1 MAGITNAHI
10 TLLSRPGRGA
20 LTLVLALASG
30 LALPAL
36 AQEKVLQRPNGKD
49 ERIRKPG
56 VTPAAPTPGLQP
68 ANQPGMQPGVQPGV
82 QPGQPSQ
89 PAQPPHPA
97 QPLESAGDE
106 TVTLSAFTEPVSLSS
121 LVDMVAETL
130 QLNVATKGDVPGTVV
145 FNAPVPVKKSELI
158 ALLDQLLEQQ
168 GWAITKDKF
177 GFYTVAPMMDI
188 RPIVGSERSTTRVF
202 SIPNIRPSSI
212 KSAIEGQFMGNPQQA
227 NRQYTYI
234 DELGVIVA
242 TDTPRKLDA
251 IQDIINQISES
262 FQKSQYIRLELTYIA
277 APVARERALQ
287 LIGQISQ
294 PLRTDP
300 NQAVQAQIQNF
311 NPQGGGQAGAL
322 SNLGDRLTVDPQ
334 GNALFFRGL
343 PEEIEGVRKLLAII
357 DRPNALVP
365 KQYFAGSSAKQI
377 ADLARG
383 QGLGEVT
390 SIARGQQAQ
399 FAFQQGGIVND
410 QRSSSTIGGPVM
422 VVDESSGN
430 IIYYATPEQQE
441 RLAALIRELDT
452 KAERIVL
459 ETYKLR
465 NSDSE
470 DVADILN
477 NLINNSQPLG
487 TSAIL
492 PGGGNPQ
499 PVTRRASRANINP
512 DGSTSAYDE
521 NFGFDPD
528 SFVIADISNNQV
540 IVKARAGQQK
550 EFAKL
555 IGKLDQRKPQVYVEA
570 MIVAVTTDD
579 RLRLAFENQLINA
592 NGTGGVLNTNFG
604 LGSFASTG
612 QAILGAKTVATGLSG
627 MTAAIIKSDQVPI
640 IMTALANET
649 NSKIVS
655 SPQLLVD
662 DNEEAEV
669 VSVDEQPTTT
679 ISRGTGG
686 SGDVVA
692 QGQSATAGTK
702 LTVTPRISDS
712 AALRLK
718 YNIELSSFTGEAQ
731 TVGGTV
737 LSPPKQ
743 TNTIK
748 SESITVPTDS
758 TVIVGGLVV
767 SQDNKTVA
775 KVPLLGDIPLIG
787 KLFADTKTGD
797 RKTRL
802 YVFLTPR
809 IIRDPNFEDLRLLSQ
824 GPQSAS
830 KLAAEF
836 PALAP
841 KAIDLWKDSTP
852 PSPID
857 VPDSPLGATPA
868 APMPAPLE
876 LPPVV
881 ESKPATPAPRPIPPV
896 RDSDKQEINP
906 D

>member
-1 MAGITNAHI
+1 
-10 TLLSRPGRGA
+10 
-20 LTLVLALASG
+20 
-30 LALPAL
+30 
-36 AQEKVLQRPNGKD
+36 
-49 ERIRKPG
+49 
-56 VTPAAPTPGLQP
+56 
-68 ANQPGMQPGVQPGV
+68 
-82 QPGQPSQ
+82 
-89 PAQPPHPA
+89 
-97 QPLESAGDE
+97 
-106 TVTLSAFTEPVSLSS
+106 VSLAS

-130 QLNVATKGDVPGTVV
+130 QINVATKGDVPGTVV
-145 FNAPVPVKKSELI
+145 FNAPVPVKKTELV

-168 GWAITKDKF
+168 GWTITKDRF
-177 GFYTVAPMMDI
+177 GFYTVAPSMDI
-188 RPIVGSERSTTRVF
+188 RPLVDTERATTRVF

-212 KSAIEGQFMGNPQQA
+212 KTAIEGQFMGNPQMA
-227 NRQYTYI
+227 ARQYTYI
-234 DELGVIVA
+234 DELGIIVA
-242 TDTPRKLDA
+242 TDTPRKLEA
-251 IQDIINQISES
+251 IQAIIDQISEHY
-262 FQKSQYIRLELTYIA
+262 QKSEYSRLELTYIA

-294 PLRTDP
+294 PLRGSGDP
-300 NQAVQAQIQNF
+300 NQMVQQQIQNI
-311 NPQGGGQAGAL
+311 NPQGGQVGAL

-343 PEEIEGVRKLLAII
+343 PEEIEGVRKLLTII

-390 SIARGQQAQ
+390 TIARNQSQIYN
-399 FAFQQGGIVND
+399 FQQEGLLAN
-410 QRSSSTIGGPVM
+410 QRSGSTIGGPVM

-430 IIYYATPEQQE
+430 IIYYATAEQQE
-441 RLAALIRELDT
+441 RLAALIKELDT

-465 NSDSE
+465 NSDAE

-492 PGGGNPQ
+492 PGGGAQ
-499 PVTRRASRANINP
+499 PTQRRMSRAQVNP

-521 NFGFDPD
+521 SFGFDPD

-550 EFAKL
+550 EFAKI

-592 NGTGGVLNTNFG
+592 NGAGGLLNTSFG
-604 LGSFASTG
+604 LGSFAGTG
-612 QAILGAKTVATGLSG
+612 AQPILGVKGVSTALSG
-627 MTAAIIKSDQVPI
+627 MTAAIIKSDHVPI

-649 NSKIVS
+649 DSKIVS

-669 VSVDEQPTTT
+669 VSIDEQPTTT

-686 SGDVVA
+686 SGDVIA
-692 QGQSATAGTK
+692 QGDSATAGTT
-702 LTVTPRISDS
+702 LRVTPRISDS
-712 AALRLK
+712 SALRLK
-718 YNIELSSFTGEAQ
+718 YEIELSSFTGEAQ

-758 TVIVGGLVV
+758 TVVVGGLVV
-767 SQDNKTVA
+767 KADTRTIA
-775 KVPLLGDIPLIG
+775 KVPLIGDIPIIG
-787 KLFADTKTGD
+787 KLFSDTRTGD
-797 RKTRL
+797 RSTRL

-809 IIRDPNFEDLRLLSQ
+809 IIRDPNFEDLRLLSE

-830 KLAAEF
+830 NLAREF

-841 KAIDLWKDSTP
+841 RAIDLWRAPAPARAPGDVPALPAPDELNESTP
-852 PSPID
+852 PP
-857 VPDSPLGATPA
+857 P
-868 APMPAPLE
+868 PME
-876 LPPVV
+876 LPPVDDTA
-881 ESKPATPAPRPIPPV
+881 PATTPHPRPIPPV
-896 RDSDKQEINP
+896 RDSDKQEMNP

>member
-1 MAGITNAHI
+1 MQSSTTGQTRMG
-10 TLLSRPGRGA
+10 SRA
-20 LTLVLALASG
+20 WMLCVFCG
-30 LALPAL
+30 LAVPAA
-36 AQEKVLQRPNGKD
+36 AQEKPRGNEPGRPATKNFEQPKVAPRGNPQAVPV
-49 ERIRKPG
+49 PG
-56 VTPAAPTPGLQP
+56 AAQP
-68 ANQPGMQPGVQPGV
+68 APAVQPGA
-82 QPGQPSQ
+82 QPTQ
-89 PAQPPHPA
+89 PAG
-97 QPLESAGDE
+97 PLESAGDE
-106 TVTLSAFTEPVSLSS
+106 MVTLSAFTEPVSLAS

-130 QLNVATKGDVPGTVV
+130 QINVATKGDVPGTVV

-158 ALLDQLLEQQ
+158 RLLDQLLEQQ
-168 GWAITKDKF
+168 GWTITKDKF
-177 GFYTVAPMMDI
+177 GFYTVAPAMDV
-188 RPIVGSERSTTRVF
+188 RPMVESDVPTTRVF
-202 SIPNIRPSSI
+202 SIPNIRPSSL
-212 KSAIEGQFMGNPQQA
+212 KTAIEGQFLGNPQGGGV
-227 NRQYTYI
+227 RQYTYI

-242 TDTPRKLDA
+242 TDTPRKLEA
-251 IQDIINQISES
+251 IQDIIHQITQHYRNQSN
-262 FQKSQYIRLELTYIA
+262 IRLELTYIA

-287 LIGQISQ
+287 LIGQIAQ
-294 PLRTDP
+294 PLRSDP
-300 NQAVQAQIQNF
+300 NQQVQQVQNF
-311 NPQGGGQAGAL
+311 NPQGGGQVGAL

-334 GNALFFRGL
+334 GNALIFRGL
-343 PEEIEGVRKLLAII
+343 EEEIDGVRKLLSII
-357 DRPNALVP
+357 DRPNTLVP
-365 KQYFAGSSAKQI
+365 RQYFAGSSAKQI

-390 SIARGQQAQ
+390 TIARNQGQMYN
-399 FAFQQGGIVND
+399 FQQEGLLGA
-410 QRSSSTIGGPVM
+410 QRTTTIGGPVM

-430 IIYYATPEQQE
+430 IIYYATAEQQE
-441 RLAALIRELDT
+441 RLAALIKELDT

-465 NSDSE
+465 NSDAE

-492 PGGGNPQ
+492 PGGGAAQ
-499 PVTRRASRANINP
+499 PVARRASRAAVNP
-512 DGSTSAYDE
+512 DGSTSSYDE
-521 NFGFDPD
+521 SFGFDPD

-550 EFAKL
+550 EFQRL
-555 IGKLDQRKPQVYVEA
+555 IQKLDQRKPQVYVEA

-579 RLRLAFENQLINA
+579 RLRLAFETQLINA
-592 NGTGGVLNTNFG
+592 NGSGGVLNSNFG
-604 LGSFASTG
+604 LGSFGTTG
-612 QAILGAKTVATGLSG
+612 QPILGDKTVSTALSG
-627 MTAAIIKSDQVPI
+627 MTAAIIKSDYVPI

-649 NSKIVS
+649 DSRIMS

-669 VSVDEQPTTT
+669 VSIDEQPTTT

-686 SGDVVA
+686 SGDVIA
-692 QGQSATAGTK
+692 QGQSATAGTTLK
-702 LTVTPRISDS
+702 VTPQISDS
-712 AALRLK
+712 SALRLK

-758 TVIVGGLVV
+758 TVIVGGLIV
-767 SQDNKTVA
+767 SQDTNTVA
-775 KVPLLGDIPLIG
+775 KIPLIG
-787 KLFADTKTGD
+787 DIPIIGKLFSDTRTGD

-836 PALAP
+836 PTLAP
-841 KAIDLWKDSTP
+841 RSMELWQTES
-852 PSPID
+852 
-857 VPDSPLGATPA
+857 A
-868 APMPAPLE
+868 APPPTLTPSASPAPIQEPLE
-876 LPPVV
+876 LPPIAP
-881 ESKPATPAPRPIPPV
+881 EPERAAPAPRPITPV
-896 RDSDKQEINP
+896 RDSDKQEMNP